1 MWSDAI
7 PAAPLMRVAPKKAKI
22 TAMSTGK
29 AIAVLQ
35 PLVLGTLMLGCSSGG
50 NQLAGTGGQGGG
62 SSQTT
67 TETITI
73 AEKGNPK
80 LDILLVLHNGSS
92 TTEIKQKL
100 YDQLPQFVN
109 VLEGLPTPPDLHVAV
124 VTTDMG
130 APSDVMNQIMSTA
143 QGDNG
148 AFQSAPRG
156 TCAST
161 TLMNGATFLADDG
174 NGTAN
179 FTDPIASVL
188 QCISMVGDSGSGFAQ
203 PLAAAARALGAD
215 NVVNGVPTPPATN
228 VGFLRPDAY
237 LAIIFLANEDD
248 CSVPAGTKLFS
259 LNGGEQ
265 NLANPLGPI
274 AHYRCNQFGH
284 LCKDPASS
292 NPQALIMPPL
302 KPPSDAQGTPSMP
315 TLNLTDCQDNDQGTG
330 LLTPVSTFVAEIKAL
345 KADPDHQITVAS
357 ISAPPAP
364 YTVAWVPASGGQDT
378 QPGELWPQIEL
389 SCGAAGGD
397 DVNPQST
404 MNPTDGSAGEPGVRL
419 AAFVN
424 GFSDSVLASICDASY
439 AAAMQVTAT
448 KVGQLPSGGTCLA
461 GLIQTAATG
470 APNCTVVAQV
480 PSASAATK
488 SVSYASCQ
496 ANGGTAP
503 CWTLVTGA
511 TGCAGQTVA
520 LTEAPDAPSS
530 SVTVS
535 CQVCNP
541 GASVPGC

>member
-1 MWSDAI
+1 
-7 PAAPLMRVAPKKAKI
+7 MRLAPKKAKI
-22 TAMSTGK
+22 TAMSRGETG
-29 AIAVLQ
+29 AVLQ
-35 PLVLGTLMLGCSSGG
+35 ALALGALAVGCSSGG
-50 NQLAGTGGQGGG
+50 NQLAGTGGTTGGKGGGGG

-67 TETITI
+67 TETI
-73 AEKGNPK
+73 AVVQKGNPK
-80 LDILLVLHNGSS
+80 VDILFVLDNGSS
-92 TTEIKQKL
+92 TTDIKIKL
-100 YDQLPQFVN
+100 YDQMPLFLN
-109 VLEGLPTPPDLHVAV
+109 VLEALPVPPDLHIAVA
-124 VTTDMG
+124 TTDMG
-130 APSDVMNQIMSTA
+130 EPSDVMAALMSTA

-156 TCAST
+156 TCTNTS
-161 TLMNGATFLADDG
+161 LMNGATFLADDG
-174 NGTAN
+174 NGVTN
-179 FTDPIASVL
+179 FTDPMANVL
-188 QCISMVGDSGSGFAQ
+188 QCISMVGDTGSGIAQ

-215 NVVNGVPTPPATN
+215 NVVNGVPTPPSTN
-228 VGFLRPDAY
+228 VGFLRPEAY
-237 LAIIFLANEDD
+237 LAVIFLVNQDD
-248 CSVPAGTKLFS
+248 CSVPAGTELFS

-302 KPPSDAQGTPSMP
+302 KPPPDAQGTPSMP
-315 TLNLTDCQDNDQGTG
+315 TLDLTDCQDNDQGTG

-345 KADPDHQITVAS
+345 KPDPDNQIIVAS

-364 YTVAWVPASGGQDT
+364 YTVAWLPESGGQDT

-389 SCGAAGGD
+389 SCGAAGEA
-397 DVNPQST
+397 NPEAT
-404 MNPTDGSAGEPGVRL
+404 MKPTDGSAGEPGVRL

-424 GFSDSVLASICDASY
+424 GFSDSVLASICDPSY
-439 AAAMQVTAT
+439 ASAAQVIAT
-448 KVGQLPSGGTCLA
+448 KVGQLPSNGACLT
-461 GLIQTAATG
+461 GLIQTAVTG

-480 PSASAATK
+480 PSTSGATK
-488 SVSYASCQ
+488 SVPYTSCQ

-503 CWTLVTGA
+503 CWTLVTG
-511 TGCAGQTVA
+511 GMSCAGQTVA
-520 LTEAPDAPSS
+520 LTEPPTAPSV